1 MWLDIVRIVAGL
13 VILIVAADRLV
24 LSAVRIA
31 KLLSVSSVVI
41 GAVIVGFGTSVPEFA
56 VSAGAAGSGN
66 IELAL
71 SNVVASNIAN
81 VTLVLGVGGLLVSL
95 TCRYS
100 VIRREGLLMLG
111 SVVLLAVIL
120 ARGSISR
127 VEGAILIAA
136 MCGAL
141 LLLLRWSKTSDAPE
155 TDLEAIVAE
164 PTRFRVEILY
174 GLAALVGTVI
184 ASQVLLT
191 GVQNVG
197 REMGLSILFMGL
209 ITGVGTSLPELSAT
223 IAGARRGETDLIL
236 GNVLGSNTF
245 NALGVAGVAA
255 MIGPGST
262 EAIDLP
268 LLALMVGS
276 ALIAG
281 VFAYTQQRLSSF
293 EGVILLA
300 GFAIYVFLS
309 V

>member
-120 ARGSISR
+120 ARGSVSR

>member
-31 KLLSVSSVVI
+31 KVLSVSSVVI

-56 VSAGAAGSGN
+56 VSAVAAGDGN

-81 VTLVLGVGGLLVSL
+81 VTLVLGVGGLLVAL
-95 TCRYS
+95 TCRYR
-100 VIRREGLLMLG
+100 VIQREGLLMLG
-111 SVVLLAVIL
+111 SVLLLAVIL
-120 ARGSISR
+120 FSGSISR
-127 VEGAILIAA
+127 IGGAILLAA
-136 MCGAL
+136 MGGAL

-155 TDLEAIVAE
+155 SELEAIVAE
-164 PTRFRVEILY
+164 PSRVRVEVLY
-174 GLAALVGTVI
+174 GVAALVATVI

-197 REMGLSILFMGL
+197 REIGLSVLFMGL

-223 IAGARRGETDLIL
+223 IASARRGETDLIL

-245 NALGVAGVAA
+245 NSLGVAGLAA

-262 EAIDLP
+262 EAIGLP
-268 LLALMVGS
+268 LIALMVGS
-276 ALIAG
+276 ALVAG
-281 VFAYTQQRLSSF
+281 VFAFTQQKISRV
-293 EGVILLA
+293 EGLALLA
-300 GFAIYVFLS
+300 GFGVYVFLS
-309 V
+309 I